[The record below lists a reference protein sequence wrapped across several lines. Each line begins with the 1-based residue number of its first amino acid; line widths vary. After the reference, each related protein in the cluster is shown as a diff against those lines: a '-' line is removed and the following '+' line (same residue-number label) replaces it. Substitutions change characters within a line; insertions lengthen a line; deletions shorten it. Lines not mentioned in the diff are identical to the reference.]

1 MRADSPLCLQVGRCA
16 CRLSAAQLGRLRDEY
31 RKFDDSPMT
40 NRIGPQT
47 PGQAHPSNKP
57 TQTPR
62 GTQDLERGGAPAAPL
77 RFDDA
82 AMNTRIGPQTPGQA
96 HPTPKAIALPTT
108 LADVALIDAPTCA
121 ATGGMSVSWWHDEVK
136 EGRAPQPAIR
146 KPRCTRWRVADV
158 RAFWIETAEQSAS
171 DARAA
176 AQVMGQA
183 KKASAKAQA
192 RRAAQAA
199 STAQ

>member
-1 MRADSPLCLQVGRCA
+1 
-16 CRLSAAQLGRLRDEY
+16 
-31 RKFDDSPMT
+31 MT
-40 NRIGPQT
+40 NRIRPQT
-47 PGQAHPSNKP
+47 PGQAHPS
-57 TQTPR
+57 TQ
-62 GTQDLERGGAPAAPL
+62 
-77 RFDDA
+77 
-82 AMNTRIGPQTPGQA
+82 
-96 HPTPKAIALPTT
+96 AIALPAT

-121 ATGGMSVSWWHDEVK
+121 ATGGMSVSWWHDAVK

-146 KPRCTRWRVADV
+146 KPRCTRWTVASV
-158 RAFWIETAEQSAS
+158 RAFWIKFTEQSAS